1 MPPPV
6 DQPLGAYYDRLTR
19 WTRATRFFGPRR
31 AASVHRALADPQA
44 FGRPTTGRL
53 HDVILDHLPPVT
65 SPRVL
70 DAGCGLGGT
79 IHFLAPRLGGSYLG
93 LTLSHGQASA
103 ATRLAESLREPVE
116 ILVRSYDDPPPGPY
130 DLMVAIESLAHS
142 PDPERTLTA
151 LARVAAPDAL
161 IVIAD
166 DMPRP
171 EASRSPDLARF
182 KSGWQCSE
190 LWSAER
196 YRQAL
201 SAHGASI
208 LVDRDLTPEYQ
219 PRSLRRIG
227 RLERLN
233 RALHVMVPSAGW
245 RAVMDSHYGGLALE
259 RLYQEGLMKYRLLI
273 ARLGAPPRPRAHRE
287 GR

>member
-1 MPPPV
+1 MPAAADHPI
-6 DQPLGAYYDRLTR
+6 GAYYDRLTR

-31 AASVHRALADPQA
+31 AASVHRALTDPRA
-44 FGRPTTGRL
+44 SGRPTTGRL
-53 HDVILDHLPPVT
+53 HDVILEHLPPLT

-79 IHFLAPRLGGSYLG
+79 IHFLAPHLGGSYLG

-103 ATRLAESLREPVE
+103 ATRLAETLHQPVQ

-142 PDPERTLTA
+142 PDPEQTLIA
-151 LARVAAPDAL
+151 LARVAAPEAL
-161 IVIAD
+161 LVIAD

-171 EASRSPDLARF
+171 EAARSPDLARF
-182 KSGWQCSE
+182 KRGWQCPK
-190 LWSAER
+190 LWTVEH
-196 YRQAL
+196 YRRAL
-201 SAHGASI
+201 SARGGSI
-208 LVDRDLTPEYQ
+208 LVDRDLTPEYR
-219 PRSLRRIG
+219 PRSLTRIS

-233 RALHVMVPSAGW
+233 RALHVMVPSTGW

-259 RLYQEGLMKYRLLI
+259 RLYQEGLMRYRLLI
-273 ARLGAPPRPRAHRE
+273 ARIGDRPRPRAHRE